1 MIPPSKQEMFS
12 FFREKLLYI
21 EAEQVRANRAFAATE
36 LFSYILDHFE
46 VFDEYAQTKLV
57 DSVYK
62 KCNEI
67 LLDASLNA
75 YDELL
80 VVCETLHTKLSNLL
94 RTRIAR
100 SYGAL
105 AGDIFV

>member
-1 MIPPSKQEMFS
+1 MPPTKQEMFS
-12 FFREKLLYI
+12 FFKEKLLYI
-21 EAEQVRANRAFAATE
+21 QAEQVRANRAFAATE

-46 VFDEYAQTKLV
+46 AFDAYASTQLA
-57 DSVYK
+57 DSIYK
-62 KCNEI
+62 KCKEI
-67 LLDASLNA
+67 LSDVSLHA
-75 YDELL
+75 YDELV

-105 AGDIFV
+105 ASDICV